1 MNSGLAFDELAPPA
15 PPAGSH
21 PLRLLNFERRWLL
34 AILSTILP
42 TGGGERLPWG
52 AADAPLGR
60 FLDDLLDSAPL
71 KFVAGVRA
79 CVWMV
84 VLSPPLLLRRLTTF
98 FGLNDEDRL
107 LLLERLKQSPIYVVR
122 EMPLMFKMIACLG
135 FCGLPQVQK
144 KLGIHPTDATP
155 PPWALPEKSAK

>member
-1 MNSGLAFDELAPPA
+1 MESGLALEGLAPPA
-15 PPAGSH
+15 PPTGSH
-21 PLRLLNFERRWLL
+21 PLRLYNFERRWLL
-34 AILSTILP
+34 SIVSVILP
-42 TGGGERLPWG
+42 TGVGERMPWG
-52 AADAPLGR
+52 AADAPLGG

-84 VLSPPLLLRRLTTF
+84 VLSPPLLLGRLTTF
-98 FGLNDEDRL
+98 FGLNGEDRL
-107 LLLERLKQSPIYVVR
+107 QLLERLKQSPIYVVR

-144 KLGIHPTDATP
+144 KLGIHPTDSTP